1 MLFRKRV
8 PTSEN
13 LVKHATVKRILVIK
27 WSAMGD
33 VALASAAI
41 EDIRIAFP
49 EAEIDLNTLPPWHQ
63 LYQSDPRFTYVHSY
77 PLRAKELRERFGA
90 SINWLKTV
98 AARRYDLVIDLQTTD
113 RSRLMIGLLPLFGGG
128 VRYRAGNKPAWP
140 YNLAPQYTGGARHAL
155 DLARDTMG
163 AAGIEGA
170 TKVPILHYDAQERA
184 EADALMVARTLEKN
198 NFAVLLPGSQAGG
211 WLKRWGAKNYADCA
225 RRLLSSH
232 VKQVVIIGGP
242 DETEECENIRRLAGD
257 TRVLNLCGQT
267 KPMHIPLICS
277 QAKCIVGNDTGT
289 AHLAAAAL
297 RPMVV
302 ICGPTDPR
310 RVRPAGDHV
319 ITVQL
324 DIPCKNCYAKTCAHH
339 SCMNLL
345 KADTV
350 IDALSPQLDGA

>member
-1 MLFRKRV
+1 MERYGRC
-8 PTSEN
+8 
-13 LVKHATVKRILVIK
+13 R
-27 WSAMGD
+27 
-33 VALASAAI
+33 LASAAI

-90 SINWLKTV
+90 SIHWLKTV

-184 EADALMVARTLEKN
+184 EADALMVARTLEKIILQSY
-198 NFAVLLPGSQAGG
+198 FLVAKLEVGS
-211 WLKRWGAKNYADCA
+211 
-225 RRLLSSH
+225 S
-232 VKQVVIIGGP
+232 
-242 DETEECENIRRLAGD
+242 
-257 TRVLNLCGQT
+257 
-267 KPMHIPLICS
+267 
-277 QAKCIVGNDTGT
+277 
-289 AHLAAAAL
+289 
-297 RPMVV
+297 
-302 ICGPTDPR
+302 
-310 RVRPAGDHV
+310 
-319 ITVQL
+319 
-324 DIPCKNCYAKTCAHH
+324 
-339 SCMNLL
+339 
-345 KADTV
+345 
-350 IDALSPQLDGA
+350 DGAQKTMQIVRAAFFRLTSNRL